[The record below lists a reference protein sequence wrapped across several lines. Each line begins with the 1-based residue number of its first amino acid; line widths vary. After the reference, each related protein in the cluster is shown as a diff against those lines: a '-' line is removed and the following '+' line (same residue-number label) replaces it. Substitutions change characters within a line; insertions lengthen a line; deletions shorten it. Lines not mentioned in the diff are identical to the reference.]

1 MAALL
6 YGIYNENEFYSH
18 HYLSEV
24 LASDVKE
31 VIKDWNRKEEEDP
44 DNISP
49 YKRLDRLRK
58 EYFRVKAHLSGS
70 IGNQADIKRPFVQQV
85 LSILGYKSH
94 PEAVVPD
101 RAENRDVLPVSQR
114 ITDTSGKSAG
124 GKPQLWMLEV
134 YGREGEGLLDGVFN
148 EDQFPPPSDMEPDDH
163 PCTEMQIEQV
173 ITSYIFTNDRPP
185 RWVLLAGFYEILL
198 LDRSKWAEKR
208 YLRFD
213 MDELFNMKDTQSIQV
228 FCALLSTERLVPRE
242 GESLLDTLDEN
253 SHKHAFSV
261 SEDLKYSLREAVE
274 LLGNEAVRQKGAGK
288 LKGKEDRLT
297 WECLRYMYRLLF
309 LFYIESRPEL
319 GYAPMKNSVYLK
331 GYSLEHLR
339 DLVEAPPPQT
349 GEERMG
355 RFFHDSLTL
364 LFRLIEKGHTPAG
377 ANPHVTG
384 KVVHNNF
391 YMEPLFNHLFDSEMT
406 PLLNSVVFP
415 NHVLFRVIEL
425 MSLSRPKKRK
435 HSRRGRISYVQ
446 LGINQLG
453 AVYEGLLSYR
463 GFIAHEDLYEVQ
475 RAEDAK
481 DHDDLAQAMFVMEK
495 ELSNYDKKKE
505 IVTEE
510 DGRFKVYPK
519 GSFIYRLAGR
529 DRQKS
534 ASYYTPEVLTRTL
547 VKYALKELIKD
558 KSAVEILDIYV

>member
-1 MAALL
+1 MPCCQKTALC
-6 YGIYNENEFYSH
+6 H
-18 HYLSEV
+18 
-24 LASDVKE
+24 
-31 VIKDWNRKEEEDP
+31 W
-44 DNISP
+44 
-49 YKRLDRLRK
+49 
-58 EYFRVKAHLSGS
+58 RVKAFRIHWMKTHTNMPFPYQKILNIHYAKQLNCLEMKQSG
-70 IGNQADIKRPFVQQV
+70 R
-85 LSILGYKSH
+85 
-94 PEAVVPD
+94 
-101 RAENRDVLPVSQR
+101 
-114 ITDTSGKSAG
+114 G
-124 GKPQLWMLEV
+124 GVKE
-134 YGREGEGLLDGVFN
+134 
-148 EDQFPPPSDMEPDDH
+148 
-163 PCTEMQIEQV
+163 
-173 ITSYIFTNDRPP
+173 
-185 RWVLLAGFYEILL
+185 LA
-198 LDRSKWAEKR
+198 
-208 YLRFD
+208 
-213 MDELFNMKDTQSIQV
+213 
-228 FCALLSTERLVPRE
+228 
-242 GESLLDTLDEN
+242 
-253 SHKHAFSV
+253 
-261 SEDLKYSLREAVE
+261 
-274 LLGNEAVRQKGAGK
+274 
-288 LKGKEDRLT
+288 GKEDQLT
-297 WECLRYMYRLLF
+297 RECLRYMYRLLF

-319 GYAPMKNSVYLK
+319 GYASMNNEIYLK

-558 KSAVEILDIYV
+558 KSAVEILDIHVCEPTMGSAVFLNEAINQLADLYLRKRQEELGKSIPHEQYSQEKQTVKMLLADRNVFGVDLNPIAVELGEVSLWLNTMVRGGFVLWFGLQLRCGNSLVGAQRAVFKMEQLEKRSTAP